1 MKTKLLASIFIFIIY
16 QSGQAQ
22 VNKSIQ
28 GQVHFDKTAATKVEV
43 INATEKTIALTDA
56 EGKFVIGVN
65 VNDQLVFVAKNHEI
79 KEMKISIA
87 VLNQGNIKIS
97 LSTKIEEL
105 KEVIVQNMPSIKLSK
120 DAKWEQAKLDQY
132 TLEKNAKKLK
142 NPGVYTGSI
151 ENGMDLMRIGGMI
164 FKLFRKEKEEVK
176 KVAIADIDFIT
187 LAKASCDQ
195 KFYIDTLKLKLEEI
209 ALFLQFCEADPKS
222 KALTKNNNVLA
233 IMDFLSTKNI
243 EFKKL

>member
-1 MKTKLLASIFIFIIY
+1 MKTKLLASIFIFILY
-16 QSGQAQ
+16 HSGFAQA
-22 VNKSIQ
+22 NKRIQ
-28 GQVHFDKTAATKVEV
+28 GQVFFDKTAAIKVEV
-43 INATEKTIALTDA
+43 INATAKNVTLSDTD
-56 EGKFVIGVN
+56 GKFVIDISI
-65 VNDQLVFVAKNHEI
+65 NDVLVFVAKNHEI
-79 KEMKISIA
+79 KELKISVAI
-87 VLNQGNIKIS
+87 VNQGIIKIA
-97 LSTKIEEL
+97 LSPKVEEL
-105 KEVIVQNMPSIKLSK
+105 KEVIVQNMTSIKLSK

-164 FKLFRKEKEEVK
+164 FKLFRKDKEEVK
-176 KVAIADIDFIT
+176 KVQVDHINFIT

-195 KFYIDTLKLKLEEI
+195 KFYIGTLKLKPEEI

-222 KALTKNNNVLA
+222 EALTKNSNVLSM
-233 IMDFLSTKNI
+233 MDFLSTKNI

>member
-1 MKTKLLASIFIFIIY
+1 MKTKLLASIFIFILY
-16 QSGQAQ
+16 QNGLAQ
-22 VNKSIQ
+22 VSDRIQ
-28 GQVHFDKTAATKVEV
+28 GQVFFDKTAATKVEV
-43 INATEKTIALTDA
+43 INATAKTVTLTDTD
-56 EGKFVIGVN
+56 GKFVIDISI
-65 VNDQLVFVAKNHEI
+65 NDLLVFVAKNHEI
-79 KEMKISIA
+79 KELKISVAI
-87 VLNQGNIKIS
+87 VNQGIIKIA
-97 LSTKIEEL
+97 LAPKVEEL
-105 KEVIVQNMPSIKLSK
+105 KEVVVQSMPSIKLSK
-120 DAKWEQAKLDQY
+120 DANWEQAKLDQY

-187 LAKASCDQ
+187 LTKASCDQ
-195 KFYIDTLKLKLEEI
+195 KFYIDTLKLKPDEI

-222 KALTKNNNVLA
+222 EVLTKNSNVLA
-233 IMDFLSTKNI
+233 LMDFLSTKNI